1 MDSQPKYYH
10 ERAKCE
16 ILLDQSMNALKDLNE
31 VIKMQP
37 NNAFAFFRRG
47 FAHKALR
54 LYDQAAEDFL
64 KAR

>member
-1 MDSQPKYYH
+1 
-10 ERAKCE
+10 
-16 ILLDQSMNALKDLNE
+16 MNALKDLNE